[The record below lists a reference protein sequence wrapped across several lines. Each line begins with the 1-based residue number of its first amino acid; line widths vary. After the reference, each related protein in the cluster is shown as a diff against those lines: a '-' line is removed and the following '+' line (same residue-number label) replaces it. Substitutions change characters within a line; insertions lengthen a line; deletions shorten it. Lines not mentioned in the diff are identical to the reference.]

1 LKIRSNSLLAK
12 RTRVPHRLF
21 ILASLIALTSCDSS
35 KLAIPEIVSTTFA
48 PALNVDVAT
57 MTKTASGLYYR
68 DSIVG
73 AGTAASSR
81 DSVVVNYIGWL
92 TSGAQFDN
100 SVQRG
105 SPISFNLGRGQVITG
120 WDEGIVNMRVGG
132 WRKLVIPPSLGY
144 GDQAAGPIPP
154 NSILVFNVQLVSV
167 IK

>member
-1 LKIRSNSLLAK
+1 M
-12 RTRVPHRLF
+12 HRILVF
-21 ILASLIALTSCDSS
+21 ISVLALTSCDSS
-35 KLAIPEIVSTTFA
+35 KTTVPEIVGTTFA
-48 PALNVDVAT
+48 PALNVDVSA

-73 AGTAASSR
+73 TGTAASSR
-81 DSVVVNYIGWL
+81 DSVHVNYIGWL
-92 TSGAQFDN
+92 TSGVQFDN
-100 SVQRG
+100 SFQRG
-105 SPISFNLGRGQVITG
+105 SPIAFSLGRGRVIAG

-132 WRKLVIPPSLGY
+132 WRKLVIPPALGY